1 MSKPAAF
8 FDLDRTLI
16 DVNSALLWAH
26 HERAQ
31 GNVSSWQLAQAT
43 FWTAMYHLSLIDMER
58 AFNEAVAY
66 YKGEPFE
73 TLQERTR
80 DWFHDEIRARLRTG
94 AAEAMDAHRNE
105 GHPLVI
111 LTNSSCF
118 EAEVAAES
126 WGFDHWLAN
135 HFPVDAQ
142 GCLLGTFATP
152 MCYGAGKVHHARNWA
167 EEHGVDLERS
177 YFYTD
182 SYSDLP
188 MLEEVGQPR
197 IVSPDPRLR
206 RVARQRGW
214 PILNW

>member
-16 DVNSALLWAH
+16 DVNSALLWAQ

-31 GNVSSWQLAQAT
+31 GNVTSWQLAQAT

-73 TLQERTR
+73 TLEQRTR
-80 DWFHDEIRARLRTG
+80 EWFHDEIRPRLRTG
-94 AAEAMDAHRNE
+94 AVEAMDAHREE

-118 EAEVAAES
+118 EAEVAAET

-135 HFPVDAQ
+135 QFPVDET

-152 MCYGAGKVHHARNWA
+152 MCYGPGKVHHARNWT
-167 EEHGVDLERS
+167 EEHGIDLERS

-188 MLEEVGQPR
+188 MLEEVGEPR

-206 RVARQRGW
+206 RAARQRGW